1 MNKYAESLLNTFEL
15 RNFQKIIVEFFIKIF
30 KQIYTD
36 ICVESKRSNDQE
48 QNKIRLLNQ
57 EYETNIWACIYRI
70 CVVEINDKSKL
81 KHAHRHHLA
90 GDSSADEFESIL
102 IGEMTT
108 DNEDIDMDFNVTKG
122 FKFRSVIDSKTENEQ
137 QP

>member
-1 MNKYAESLLNTFEL
+1 M
-15 RNFQKIIVEFFIKIF
+15 
-30 KQIYTD
+30 
-36 ICVESKRSNDQE
+36 ESKRSDQHE

-81 KHAHRHHLA
+81 KNAHRHHLA

-108 DNEDIDMDFNVTKG
+108 DNEDTDIDFTVSKG
-122 FKFRSVIDSKTENEQ
+122 FKFRSVMDNKSENESE
-137 QP
+137 PKLPIS